1 MSLRLFFAN
10 ARELSKPFRLLD
22 KERPTFWQV
31 GSPLHP
37 SKADMLSV
45 PIDVV
50 QVPKADIEPHIA
62 VKEALSDGKVQGY

>member
-50 QVPKADIEPHIA
+50 
-62 VKEALSDGKVQGY
+62 